1 MVEVSIIVPVWNR
14 GDLTMQFLYQHWAQA
29 RGHDAEFV
37 VVDNGSEDNTPRVLE
52 TWELRME
59 GRLVIL
65 RNEENR
71 GFGPGHNQGAE
82 AAKGN
87 ILVFL
92 SNDVAALGD
101 YLTPLKDSVVDGALY
116 GAELLNW
123 DTGWN
128 KFDGQVIPYLAG
140 WCIAA
145 TRPTWDELGGWDE
158 RYVPCDYEDL
168 DLSYT
173 AMKKGMR
180 LVNLELPLR
189 HTFGQSARNLGGG
202 RQAITMRNR
211 EKFMEKWALGPS
223 ALGRRGLSL

>member
-1 MVEVSIIVPVWNR
+1 MVDISIIVPVWNR
-14 GDLTMQFLYQHWAQA
+14 CDLTMQFLYQHWAQA
-29 RGHDAEFV
+29 RGNNAEFV
-37 VVDNGSEDNTPRVLE
+37 VVDNGSTDNTAAILE
-52 TWELRME
+52 TWKLRMK
-59 GRLVIL
+59 GQLVIL
-65 RNEENR
+65 RNEVNR
-71 GFGPGHNQGAE
+71 GFGPGHNQGA
-82 AAKGN
+82 AVAGGN
-87 ILVFL
+87 ILIFL

-101 YLTPLKDSVVDGALY
+101 YLAPLQETVENGALY
-116 GAELLNW
+116 GAELLSH

-173 AMKKGMR
+173 AMKKGFK
-180 LVNLELPLR
+180 LVNLDLPLR
-189 HTFGQSARNLGGG
+189 HAFGQSARNLD

-211 EKFMEKWALGPS
+211 AQFMEKW
-223 ALGRRGLSL
+223 GLRL